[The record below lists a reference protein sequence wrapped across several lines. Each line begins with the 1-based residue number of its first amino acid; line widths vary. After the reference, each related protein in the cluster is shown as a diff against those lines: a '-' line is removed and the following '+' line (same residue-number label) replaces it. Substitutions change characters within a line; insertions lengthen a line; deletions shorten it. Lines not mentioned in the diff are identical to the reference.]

1 MCQSSSLSN
10 LAALPMMIM
19 CAMCP
24 AAAVSCV
31 AVLGLARTGS
41 AACWPAPGSAQP
53 SKQQPS
59 YGHSGQQQRSGS
71 APPCQGHPS
80 CEPRP
85 PDTRQLHPLQG
96 RGRQGQGGTSEG
108 GWGHVWCGGRR
119 WRPAHLDLPSLESET
134 LSGVAQQRS
143 VARCG
148 QCDHITPAQGTWHKW
163 FILPTLKLRSG
174 MRMR

>member
-1 MCQSSSLSN
+1 MCQYSSLSN

-80 CEPRP
+80 CELRP
-85 PDTRQLHPLQG
+85 PDTRQPHPLQG
-96 RGRQGQGGTSEG
+96 RGRQGRVGPVRGRG
-108 GWGHVWCGGRR
+108 GHVWWCGGRR

-134 LSGVAQQRS
+134 LSGVAQQ
-143 VARCG
+143 CG
-148 QCDHITPAQGTWHKW
+148 QVWAVVTTSHQHRGPGHKW
-163 FILPTLKLRSG
+163 LHLHLYSG
-174 MRMR
+174 VE